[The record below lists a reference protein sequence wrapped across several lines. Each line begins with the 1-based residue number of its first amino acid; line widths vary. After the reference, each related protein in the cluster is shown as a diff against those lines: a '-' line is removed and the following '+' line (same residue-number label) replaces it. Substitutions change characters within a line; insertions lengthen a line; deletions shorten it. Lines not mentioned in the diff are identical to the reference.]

1 MRNLIVFFGFVFGGF
16 SCATSN
22 ADFVLKVSFQLTT
35 VSGVDTLGLNN
46 ANVSFDAR
54 FFTGTVYTSVFGIP
68 AAETTSHSLTITGAS
83 NAASNGTFSDPD
95 GFLYAPSAGFEGL
108 FIDNAANYLFYRTP
122 TIASGLSFKFGLSLT
137 SPPIAPIVG
146 SYVNPTDFATTANPS
161 PTSSLEAVTGDFVAP
176 SAEYNIVGPITTSY
190 IGSTNPVPEPGS
202 ILLVG
207 TAFVVFGLRRR
218 CRL

>member
-1 MRNLIVFFGFVFGGF
+1 MRNLIVFFGFVFGGL
-16 SCATSN
+16 SCATSD
-22 ADFVLKVSFQLTT
+22 ADLVLRVSFQLTS

-46 ANVSFDAR
+46 ANVTFDAR
-54 FFTGTVYTSVFGIP
+54 FFNGTVYTEVFGIP

-83 NAASNGTFSDPD
+83 NPASNGTFSDPD

-122 TIASGLSFKFGLSLT
+122 TIDSGLSFKFGLALT
-137 SPPIAPIVG
+137 SPPIPPSVG
-146 SYVNPTDFATTANPS
+146 SYVNPTDFATTAHPS

-176 SAEYNIVGPITTSY
+176 SAVYNILGPITTSY
-190 IGSTNPVPEPGS
+190 VGSTNPVPEPGG
-202 ILLVG
+202 LLVA
-207 TAFVVFGLRRR
+207 TALVVFGLTRR